1 VVFAC
6 PAQRPSTGNSS
17 PLFDLFGDDGRPPLF
32 QRAERAI
39 EESCRVIA
47 ETGESLMRPRIAIV
61 SAKRTDLSTCAEH
74 ARSGRI
80 LRSTAGWVREA
91 PDDS

>member
-1 VVFAC
+1 M
-6 PAQRPSTGNSS
+6 T
-17 PLFDLFGDDGRPPLF
+17 DDPLF

-47 ETGESLMRPRIAIV
+47 ETGESLMRPRIAIA
-61 SAKRTDLSTCAEH
+61 SAKRTDQSTCAER